1 MPWPSQCKRRAI
13 SLPPIARLLLLHSA
27 CRLPNLNVSQY
38 FLIGCQPFEP
48 AFFEKGLRLDVRID
62 RDISVSGETALLQR
76 LMDILLDNALK
87 YSSPGGTAWVTL
99 QKQGNR
105 RCRLV
110 VKNQGERIPPEDIKN
125 IFKRFYRVDRAR
137 SRDGSF
143 GLGLS
148 IAENI
153 VVQHRGSIWAE
164 SEDGVNSF
172 FVELPC
178 V

>member
-1 MPWPSQCKRRAI
+1 MRKKNSAFCYLYDSIVAQIAAGRFPYGA
-13 SLPPIARLLLLHSA
+13 SLPSA
-27 CRLPNLNVSQY
+27 
-38 FLIGCQPFEP
+38 
-48 AFFEKGLRLDVRID
+48 
-62 RDISVSGETALLQR
+62 
-76 LMDILLDNALK
+76 
-87 YSSPGGTAWVTL
+87 
-99 QKQGNR
+99 
-105 RCRLV
+105 
-110 VKNQGERIPPEDIKN
+110 EDIKN